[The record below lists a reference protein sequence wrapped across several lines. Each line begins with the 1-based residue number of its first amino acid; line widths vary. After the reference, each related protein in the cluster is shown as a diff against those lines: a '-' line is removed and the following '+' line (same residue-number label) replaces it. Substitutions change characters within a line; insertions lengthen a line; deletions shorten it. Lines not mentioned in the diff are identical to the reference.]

1 MGMEKV
7 KKIIQDK
14 ISLIIPAYNEEKYI
28 GICLESVIKNSNGKI
43 FEIIV
48 VDNGSTDKT
57 AEIARKYKEIRVVQE
72 NNKGVTRAR
81 QRGFIE
87 SSGDIL
93 AFIDA
98 DTKMPSGW
106 IEQIIEE
113 FEKDKN
119 LVCLSGPHIYYD
131 IPWWKSF
138 LIKIY
143 WILSMPI
150 YWTVG
155 YMALAGN
162 SIIKREILK
171 KMNGFDTEIEF
182 WGDDTDTARRA
193 KAFGKVKFKLNL
205 TMYASGR
212 RLTNSGLLKMAFT
225 YASQFF
231 SIVIRH
237 QPITQKY
244 IDIR

>member
-1 MGMEKV
+1 MEKE
-7 KKIIQDK
+7 KDFK
-14 ISLIIPAYNEEKYI
+14 ISLIVPAYNEEKYI
-28 GICLESVIKNSNGKI
+28 GACLDSATKNSNGKL

-48 VDNGSTDKT
+48 VNNASTDRT
-57 AEIARKYKEIRVVQE
+57 EEIVKKYKDIRVVQE

-87 SSGDIL
+87 SSGNIL

-98 DTKMPSGW
+98 DTKMPPGW
-106 IEQIIEE
+106 IEQVIDE

-119 LVCLSGPHIYYD
+119 LVCLSGPYVFYD
-131 IPWWKSF
+131 IPLWKSF
-138 LIKIY
+138 LVKIF

-150 YWTVG
+150 YWVIG

-162 SIIKREILK
+162 SVIRKEILK
-171 KMNGFDTEIEF
+171 KMNGFNTEIEF

-193 KAFGKVKFKLNL
+193 KVFGKVKFKLNFI
-205 TMYASGR
+205 MYASGR
-212 RLTNSGLLKMAFT
+212 RITKKGLLKMAIIYT
-225 YASQFF
+225 SQFF
-231 SIVIRH
+231 SVVIRH
-237 QPITQKY
+237 RPATQKY